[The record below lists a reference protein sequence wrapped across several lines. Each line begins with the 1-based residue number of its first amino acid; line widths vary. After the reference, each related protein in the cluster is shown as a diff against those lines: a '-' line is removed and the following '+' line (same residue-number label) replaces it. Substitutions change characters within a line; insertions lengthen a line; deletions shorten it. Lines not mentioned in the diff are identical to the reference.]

1 MSYKIF
7 CFRAD
12 RELICMVCIKL
23 NVNFN
28 FVNNPWHTYAIITV
42 KLRCG
47 PKVHVY
53 LNLLFDRNNDDFD
66 VIILIGDNLALALM
80 QIGS

>member
-1 MSYKIF
+1 M
-7 CFRAD
+7 
-12 RELICMVCIKL
+12 
-23 NVNFN
+23 
-28 FVNNPWHTYAIITV
+28 
-42 KLRCG
+42 
-47 PKVHVY
+47 Y